1 MAYKGFVVELPIGKD
16 GFTGTKNLS
25 ETLPTQLIQ
34 AMNVEYSDGP
44 MRKEGGSIKYNSTAV
59 TNTPIILGGWD
70 WWPTTGV
77 QRSIVYTDDGK
88 LIKDANDGFGTETE
102 LKTGLNTAA
111 YPMFVEGGKEA
122 AVNNRK
128 LFCFNDVDAVQVLS
142 ADGATTSDLS
152 SPPADWSGANQ
163 PSFGTI
169 HENRLWAG
177 GNANDP
183 HRLYYPKATDH
194 EDYLTGDAGT
204 IVVHPG
210 EGEKLVAAQSFK
222 GFLIVWKYPRGV
234 YVIDT
239 TDPTISNWKV
249 RRLSTST
256 SGISAV
262 SSVIGDDDILFV
274 DSNGQFQFLS
284 AATEFGDVSN
294 RNLSKIADLNVW
306 MRDNINFS
314 RLNKCQAVWYPK
326 KREARFALTL
336 SGSTVNDIQVIIDFN
351 RADLPRFRF
360 SNQNTCESLWL
371 RLETDNTFRPLCGDG
386 AGFVWKLDDD
396 TRSKDGS
403 GYEGKFQTPH
413 DDFRWKDEVLAS
425 KNKLGQFLELVVEP
439 KGNWNTDVEVYW
451 DDTLENTYTFNM
463 GSTGATLGSFV
474 LDTDVLVGTSVL
486 NTKRRITGSGK
497 RFSLIGKNNGVGEDF
512 SISKFLLYFMLGD
525 EKN

>member
-16 GFTGTKNLS
+16 GFTGTRNLS

-44 MRKEGGSIKYNSTAV
+44 MRKEGGSTKYNSSAISG
-59 TNTPIILGGWD
+59 TPIILGGWD
-70 WWPTTGV
+70 WTPTAGT
-77 QRSIVYTDDGK
+77 QRMVVYTDDGK
-88 LIKDANDGFGTETE
+88 LLKDTGGGDFTVT
-102 LKTGLNTAA
+102 LKSNLDTAA
-111 YPMFVEGGKEA
+111 FPMFVEGGKEA
-122 AVNNRK
+122 AANNRK
-128 LFCFNDVDAVQVLS
+128 LFCFNGVNPVQVES
-142 ADGATTSDLS
+142 ADGATTSDLGT
-152 SPPADWSGANQ
+152 PPTDWSGSNQ
-163 PSFGTI
+163 PSFGVI
-169 HENRLWAG
+169 HENRLWGG

-183 HRLYYPKATDH
+183 HRLYYSLATDH
-194 EDYLTGDAGT
+194 EDFTTSDAGT

-210 EGEKLVAAQSFK
+210 EGEKLVGAQSFK
-222 GFLIVWKYPRGV
+222 GFLIVWKFPKGV

-249 RRLSTST
+249 RKLNDST
-256 SGISAV
+256 SGVSALSAV
-262 SSVIGDDDILFV
+262 IADDDILFV

-284 AATEFGDVSN
+284 AVTEFGDVSS

-314 RLNKCQAVWYPK
+314 RLDKCRAVWYPK
-326 KREARFALTL
+326 RREARFALTL

-351 RADLPRFRF
+351 RPDLPRFRF
-360 SNQNTCESLWL
+360 SNQNTCESMWL
-371 RLETDNTFRPLCGDG
+371 RLETDNTFRALCGDD

-396 TRSKDGS
+396 TRSKDGNAF
-403 GYEGKFQTPH
+403 EGKFQTPH

-425 KNKLGQFLELVVEP
+425 KRKIGQFLELVVEP

-451 DDTLENTYTFNM
+451 DDALEDTYTFNM

-474 LDTDVLVGTSVL
+474 LDTDVLAGTSVL

-525 EKN
+525 ERN